1 MTRLSD
7 FVDGRSTSE
16 LYDAYWLPS
25 VLDIYAKRLAERVS
39 LGDRVL
45 DLACGTGVVTGYA
58 AEAAGPTGG
67 VVGYD
72 PTPDLLNAARAKSFD
87 GAPITWTEGFGEGM
101 PFDDSSFDAVLC
113 HQGLQ
118 YLTDREKTFS
128 EIARVLKPGG
138 VFHGGVWSAAAN
150 QPAFGFMENALAK
163 HFGADQKPVHAWSF
177 GGLTELRRLAESEG
191 LVVNRL
197 EQLDLD
203 CHFESI
209 QKFVDVQISC
219 AGRTDE
225 NGQLAMGIIDL
236 ENEHWLGPIDAFS
249 KDAHSA
255 LAAYAS
261 DGALAAPFCSD
272 EISAQAYSREA

>member
-7 FVDGRSTSE
+7 FVSGRSMSE

-25 VLDIYAKRLAERVS
+25 VLDSYAKRLAARVS
-39 LGDRVL
+39 PGDRIL

-58 AEAAGPTGG
+58 AEGAGPTGE

-72 PTPDLLNAARAKSFD
+72 PTPDLLNAARAKSFA
-87 GAPITWTEGFGEGM
+87 GAPITWAEGFGEDM
-101 PFDDSSFDAVLC
+101 PFDDSSFDVVLC

-118 YLTDREKTFS
+118 YVTDREKTFS
-128 EIARVLKPGG
+128 EVARVLKPGG
-138 VFHGGVWSAAAN
+138 FLHAGVWSAAAD
-150 QPAFGFMENALAK
+150 QPAFSFMEDALAE

-177 GGLTELRRLAESEG
+177 GGLTELRRLAESVG
-191 LVVNRL
+191 LVVERL
-197 EQLDLD
+197 EKLDLN

-225 NGQLAMGIIDL
+225 NGQLAMGIVDL
-236 ENEHWLGPIDAFS
+236 EDERWLGPIEAFS
-249 KDAHSA
+249 NDAHDA

-261 DGALAAPFCSD
+261 GGALVAPFSSD
-272 EISAQAYSREA
+272 EVSARA